1 MVSNSLSEPISI
13 FLLAKLYNHTILH
26 LLGNNITMKKKVSFT
41 ALLLSIILSITL
53 LILQIN
59 KGGFDYETLNKSLA
73 VEFVTNNVIEECRV
87 KLNQDINDNCFDNI
101 INGYEKSKPGLI
113 LPTITYLAKDNKLSL
128 KCHELTH
135 RAGVIISNSVKVK
148 DILLLDFNYCNYGL
162 QHGALDV
169 IAEKEKLDSAYIQL
183 LCNSLPKNINLMNN
197 CNHTLGHIIVEYTEN
212 DPNSAL
218 KLCGKDKTGACIH
231 GVMMSFLQGYG
242 DPKKYE
248 KYFYNKNEISS
259 FLMSLCENSPEG
271 ERDKCVI
278 LFPAFAYKYFP
289 NDPEMINYLCG
300 NLSEYEKRA
309 CYRGVASGVAI
320 LGGQDPSVEKTN
332 ILKKCRKLETYIDQ
346 CLIGYALFLLVNTAP
361 GTDIEACSDLYGV
374 ELKYCNI
381 GLEMRNGG
389 KIDEKYNIKK
399 PNYK

>member
-1 MVSNSLSEPISI
+1 M
-13 FLLAKLYNHTILH
+13 YNHTILH
-26 LLGNNITMKKKVSFT
+26 LLGNIISMKKKVSFT
-41 ALLLSIILSITL
+41 ALFVLIILSITL
-53 LILQIN
+53 LSLQIK

-73 VEFVTNNVIEECRV
+73 AEFVTNNIIEECRF
-87 KLNQDINDNCFDNI
+87 KLYLDIDDNCFDKI
-101 INGYEKSKPGLI
+101 IKGYEISNPRLI
-113 LPTITYLAKDNKLSL
+113 LPTITYLANDNKLSL
-128 KCHELTH
+128 KCHGLSH
-135 RAGVIISNSVKVK
+135 RAGVIISDSVKVK

-183 LCNSLPKNINLMNN
+183 LCNSLPRDENLMNN
-197 CNHTLGHIIVEYTEN
+197 CNHALGHIIVEYTES
-212 DPNSAL
+212 DPISAL

-231 GVMMSFLQGYG
+231 GAMMSFLEGYG
-242 DPKKYE
+242 DRKKYE
-248 KYFYNKNEISS
+248 KNFSNKNEITA

-271 ERDKCVI
+271 ERDKCII

-289 NDPEMINYLCG
+289 NDPEMVNYLCR
-300 NLSEYEKRA
+300 NLSEYEKRS
-309 CYRGVASGVAI
+309 CYRGVASGVAL
-320 LGGQDPSVEKTN
+320 LGTQDPSVDKIN
-332 ILKKCRKLETYIDQ
+332 ILNKCRELDTYLDQ
-346 CLIGYALFLLVNTAP
+346 CLIGYALYLLVNTVP
-361 GTDIEACSDLYGV
+361 GTDIDVCNDLYEL

>member
-148 DILLLDFNYCNYGL
+148 DILLLDFNYNFIHYG
-162 QHGALDV
+162 
-169 IAEKEKLDSAYIQL
+169 
-183 LCNSLPKNINLMNN
+183 
-197 CNHTLGHIIVEYTEN
+197 
-212 DPNSAL
+212 
-218 KLCGKDKTGACIH
+218 
-231 GVMMSFLQGYG
+231 
-242 DPKKYE
+242 
-248 KYFYNKNEISS
+248 
-259 FLMSLCENSPEG
+259 
-271 ERDKCVI
+271 
-278 LFPAFAYKYFP
+278 
-289 NDPEMINYLCG
+289 
-300 NLSEYEKRA
+300 
-309 CYRGVASGVAI
+309 
-320 LGGQDPSVEKTN
+320 
-332 ILKKCRKLETYIDQ
+332 
-346 CLIGYALFLLVNTAP
+346 
-361 GTDIEACSDLYGV
+361 
-374 ELKYCNI
+374 
-381 GLEMRNGG
+381 
-389 KIDEKYNIKK
+389 
-399 PNYK
+399 